1 MSGSGKSGDDA
12 SKREI
17 LQPGDSLLETSSN
30 AGDRAEAHA
39 RAARRILDDQA
50 HEQREAEEARLGWHG
65 RLWRRLRKFLGGIGS
80 FWRPFGDFFA
90 RRLPRTA
97 RVIAN
102 AFGVLTHVWLAF
114 VWPAIDR
121 ISHRT
126 DAKGERRLSIVGKIL
141 AGLIVA
147 VAIWPLFKIYYV
159 LATKRHFHDVDIT
172 FKQIISHDRY
182 LVFGDY
188 KDDDGATENMAFN
201 VTDSW
206 VYWNWTPDLTFAQI
220 PLVGKC
226 NFTTYG
232 WYVRVPKFIPL
243 FGRTLLVEPVVIE
256 AHCKSMTGRPTG
268 PVN

>member
-17 LQPGDSLLETSSN
+17 LQPDDSLLDTS
-30 AGDRAEAHA
+30 AAPGDRAEAHA

-50 HEQREAEEARLGWHG
+50 RRKREEEDARLGFLG
-65 RLWRRLRKFLGGIGS
+65 RLWHRIRDFGRRVGS
-80 FWRPFGDFFA
+80 FWAPIGDFFA
-90 RRLPRTA
+90 RRLPRTT
-97 RVIAN
+97 RVIASG
-102 AFGVLTHVWLAF
+102 FGFLAHVWLAY
-114 VWPAIDR
+114 VWPVIDHV
-121 ISHRT
+121 SHRT
-126 DAKGERRLSIVGKIL
+126 SANGERRLSIVGKIL
-141 AGLIVA
+141 LGLIVA

-188 KDDDGATENMAFN
+188 QDDAGAVENMAFN

-220 PLVGKC
+220 PVVGKC

-243 FGRTLLVEPVVIE
+243 FGRTLLVEPVIID
-256 AHCKSMTGRPTG
+256 AHCKSSTGQPTG
-268 PVN
+268 PAQ